1 MMPSMSSDN
10 QIICVIP
17 TLNAEATLPATME
30 SLGSV
35 RSIVVDGG
43 SVDGTEALALAA
55 EVKFVTAPRGR
66 GQQLGAGAEVALADG
81 ARWLLFLHAD
91 TVLEDGW
98 LKEAEAFVS
107 DPAQANN
114 AAVFA
119 FKVDDDRTAARRLER
134 LVAWRTGALALPYGD
149 QGLLISGGF
158 YQSLGGYRPLELME
172 DVDLMRRI
180 GGKRLHV
187 FKATAMTS
195 AHKFRQAG
203 YLRRSLRNLSCL
215 GLFFLGLPVRWIAR
229 IYG

>member
-1 MMPSMSSDN
+1 MSSDN

-17 TLNAEATLPATME
+17 TLNAEATLPATLE

-43 SVDGTEALALAA
+43 SVDGTKALALAA

>member
-195 AHKFRQAG
+195 AHKFKQAG

>member
-1 MMPSMSSDN
+1 MSSDN

-158 YQSLGGYRPLELME
+158 YQSLGGYSPLELME

-195 AHKFRQAG
+195 AHKFKQAG

>member
-1 MMPSMSSDN
+1 MSSDN